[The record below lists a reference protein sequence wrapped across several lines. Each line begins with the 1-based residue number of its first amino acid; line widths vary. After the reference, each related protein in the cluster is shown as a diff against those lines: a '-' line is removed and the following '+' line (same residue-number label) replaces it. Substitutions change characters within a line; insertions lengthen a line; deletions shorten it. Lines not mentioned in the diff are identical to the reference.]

1 MSVVSPPVTLSL
13 TDAEA
18 RTLHLLLGVALPFAG
33 DEGRLIALRLQ
44 SAIAR
49 QLRAAEPVDGAV
61 Q

>member
-1 MSVVSPPVTLSL
+1 MSSAVTLSL
-13 TDAEA
+13 TDVEA

-33 DEGRLIALRLQ
+33 DESRLIALRLQ
-44 SAIAR
+44 DAIAR